1 MHVLLCYSAGMEW
14 FAVQVLTGKEKEYRL
29 FANSLVPVEQQAKLY
44 IPTRRM
50 VIRRRGTEI
59 AEERP
64 VYSGYIFLVSDT
76 MSPEQAGLY
85 RRVPG
90 FVRWVGTDG
99 RPQGIRTEDLEVLHH
114 LLSHGE
120 ILGISRA
127 RYDENMRIQVI
138 EGPLKGLEGRIV
150 RVDKRKRRARVR
162 LDLYN
167 NSFEVDFG
175 FELIEEREKDA
186 RNHD

>member
-76 MSPEQAGLY
+76 MSP
-85 RRVPG
+85 
-90 FVRWVGTDG
+90 DG